1 MGGQAKN
8 IEKPFVFIGFL
19 QIWEARKKCPSILGA
34 VLAVSEASGGLS
46 WTISEHFW
54 TCWRE
59 DGEQEGQDGDQEGQH
74 GDQERQ
80 DEPT

>member
-1 MGGQAKN
+1 MGGKAKN
-8 IEKPFVFIGFL
+8 IEKTEDFFWFL
-19 QIWEARKKCPSILGA
+19 ALLGGSEE
-34 VLAVSEASGGLS
+34 VSEASWGLS
-46 WTISEHFW
+46 WTISEHFR

>member
-1 MGGQAKN
+1 MVGWL
-8 IEKPFVFIGFL
+8 PFQGRFL
-19 QIWEARKKCPSILGA
+19 ER
-34 VLAVSEASGGLS
+34 
-46 WTISEHFW
+46 FR
-54 TCWRE
+54 TCWRQ